1 MNVIP
6 PELSPDTSL
15 FEGLLEGPPLGVA
28 LFDTELRY
36 VQINSRLAAM
46 HGLPREA
53 HLGKR
58 FSEVI
63 PPSPARD
70 KAAECMREVLRTGQP
85 ITGVELTYEDLRA
98 PGRQVLSLAS
108 YHPLRHEGQLT
119 GVYAFVEDITQRW
132 SAERQRDELLARERL
147 AREQAEAAF
156 RELAES
162 EARYRAILAALG
174 EGIVVQGQRGEILTA
189 NASAERILGLSL
201 EQMKGLTSMDPRWGT
216 IHEDGSSF
224 PGEEHPAMVALRTGE
239 PVWNVSIG
247 VDRPDGSKVWLSV
260 NAQPVRR
267 SSSEPPEMVVVS
279 FFDVTPHREALQTLY
294 LSEQRFRSL
303 VEATTQ
309 MVWTTDAQGHKRGDS
324 PSWRAFT
331 GQSLEEFFSPHAWER
346 VIHPEDLEHARA
358 VWREAVMN
366 RRPFQ
371 GEERVLRYDGE
382 YRLFHV
388 RAVPVLAPDG
398 SVREWIGAHT
408 DITEAR
414 LAEEE
419 RSRLFRE
426 SQEAVRAR
434 DEFLTVAAHELRT
447 PLTSLRLQLQLLRR
461 QAESGDAAGVQL
473 CSRCEAMERQVGRLS
488 SLISML
494 LDVSRLA
501 TGRLSLEPREVD
513 LAQLAGQLAEAFV
526 GEFQRVGATLRVRI
540 AEAPLVGRWDALRLE
555 QVVVNLLSNAV
566 RYGCGKPVELTLWRE
581 GDTAVL
587 SVKDQGIGI
596 SRADLARIFG
606 KFERAVSE
614 RHYGGLGLGLYITRQ
629 IVDAM
634 SGSIQVDSHPGEG
647 STFTVRLPLNLPA
660 YVEEGHPL

>member
-1 MNVIP
+1 M
-6 PELSPDTSL
+6 
-15 FEGLLEGPPLGVA
+15 FESLLEGAPLGIA

-36 VQINSRLAAM
+36 LQINSRLAAM
-46 HGLPREA
+46 HGLSREA

-58 FSEVI
+58 LTELI
-63 PPSPARD
+63 PPIPARH
-70 KAAECMREVLRTGQP
+70 KVVECMREVLRTEQP
-85 ITGVELTYEDLRA
+85 ITGVELLYEDFCT
-98 PGRQVLSLAS
+98 PGRQVLTVTRF
-108 YHPLRHEGQLT
+108 YPLRHKGRIT
-119 GVYAFVEDITQRW
+119 GVYAFVEDITQRKN
-132 SAERQRDELLARERL
+132 AERQRDELLARERF
-147 AREQAEAAF
+147 AREQAETAA

-174 EGIVVQGQRGEILTA
+174 EGIVVQGERGEILTV
-189 NASAERILGLSL
+189 NTSAERILGLSM
-201 EQMKGLTSMDPRWGT
+201 EQMKGLTSMDSRWRS
-216 IHEDGSSF
+216 IHEDGSPL

-239 PVWNVSIG
+239 PVRNVIMG
-247 VDRPDGSKVWLSV
+247 VDLPDGSRVWLSV

-267 SSSEPPEMVVVS
+267 SSSKPPEMVVVS
-279 FFDVTPHREALQTLY
+279 FFDMTQYREALQTLY

-309 MVWTTDAQGHKRGDS
+309 MVWTADAWGHKRGDS

-331 GQSLEEFFSPHAWER
+331 GQSLEEFFSEKAWER
-346 VIHPEDLEHARA
+346 VIHPEDLEHAKA
-358 VWREAVMN
+358 VWREAVV
-366 RRPFQ
+366 RKRSFE
-371 GEERVLRYDGE
+371 GEERVRGHDGE

-414 LAEEE
+414 KAEEE
-419 RSRLFRE
+419 RLRLLRE
-426 SQEAVRAR
+426 TQEAVQAR

-461 QAESGDAAGVQL
+461 EARSGGEAGAQL
-473 CSRCEAMERQVGRLS
+473 ASRCEAMERQIGRLA

-501 TGRLSLEPREVD
+501 KGQLRLELREVD
-513 LAQLAGQLAEAFV
+513 LAELVDQLVEDFA
-526 GEFQRVGATLRVRI
+526 GEFQRVGAVLRVRGVGT
-540 AEAPLVGRWDALRLE
+540 PLVGRWDPLRLE

-566 RYGCGKPVELTLWRE
+566 RYGRGRPVELALWRE
-581 GDTAVL
+581 GGTAVL

-634 SGSIQVDSHPGEG
+634 GGSIQVESQPGEG
-647 STFTVRLPLNLPA
+647 STFTVQLPLGLPA
-660 YVEEGHPL
+660 YMEEGHPL